1 MRAEGEGM
9 SACMRGG
16 GGREGEG
23 NGDEDVVEV
32 LAVARA
38 GVECQHHLAIMMAL

>member
-1 MRAEGEGM
+1 M